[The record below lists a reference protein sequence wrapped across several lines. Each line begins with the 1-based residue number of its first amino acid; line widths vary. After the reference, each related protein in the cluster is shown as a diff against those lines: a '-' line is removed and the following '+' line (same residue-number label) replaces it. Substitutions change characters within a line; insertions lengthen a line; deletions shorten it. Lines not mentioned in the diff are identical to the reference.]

1 VYALT
6 SVSCH
11 TLLRC
16 ADPTM
21 ASNSASQE
29 QQQHKDVAH
38 GSPPD
43 GWECLVT
50 MEDITAENYVEYQ
63 CYPSL
68 TWRPAKMEQ
77 SVIEELQRTQ
87 FSSYIERVKKTDCQA
102 ELKRLLAAGPPI
114 YIADHLG
121 LPLGDEEV
129 PFVDNLSSDTST
141 IVSKDTHIVKLWFAS
156 DNLERSAKLDG
167 AVEGVE
173 RDRLWEEL
181 RQFIVVEGTEPGDEA
196 DS

>member
-1 VYALT
+1 
-6 SVSCH
+6 
-11 TLLRC
+11 
-16 ADPTM
+16 
-21 ASNSASQE
+21 
-29 QQQHKDVAH
+29 
-38 GSPPD
+38 
-43 GWECLVT
+43 

-63 CYPSL
+63 CYPSR

-129 PFVDNLSSDTST
+129 PSDKNPSSGTT
-141 IVSKDTHIVKLWFAS
+141 EPIVSKDTHIVKLWFAS

-167 AVEGVE
+167 AVEGLE

>member
-1 VYALT
+1 
-6 SVSCH
+6 
-11 TLLRC
+11 
-16 ADPTM
+16 M

-29 QQQHKDVAH
+29 QQQHEDMAH
-38 GSPPD
+38 GDPPD

-63 CYPSL
+63 CFPSL

-77 SVIEELQRTQ
+77 SVIEKLQRTQ
-87 FSSYIERVKKTDCQA
+87 FHSYIERVKKTDCQA
-102 ELKRLLAAGPPI
+102 ELKRLLASGPPI

-121 LPLGDEEV
+121 LPLGDNSE
-129 PFVDNLSSDTST
+129 PPSDDNPSSDTFAP

-156 DNLERSAKLDG
+156 DNLERPAKLDG